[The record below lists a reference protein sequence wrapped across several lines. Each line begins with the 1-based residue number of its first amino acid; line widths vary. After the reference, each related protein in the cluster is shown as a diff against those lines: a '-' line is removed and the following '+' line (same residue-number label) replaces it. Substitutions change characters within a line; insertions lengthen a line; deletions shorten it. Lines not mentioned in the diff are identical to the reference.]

1 MRKKSSTSPCQQVME
16 GTSEVVKLTPQDQ
29 ARVSECIVDVSV
41 AQLIEKSEV
50 TQLVHQLQTRK
61 LVVEEIVGVAGPLV
75 MEETLEVAKCTPRKR
90 VQGRTLDVTEEVPSP
105 RIWESLGE
113 ANQREHDQ
121 EPNMND
127 LGRHSHVDG
136 GNVHD
141 VVLVSELTRT
151 AICRIPAASKQ
162 GKKRRRR
169 RKEEKGQK
177 VERGAECEDR
187 ENE

>member
-1 MRKKSSTSPCQQVME
+1 M
-16 GTSEVVKLTPQDQ
+16 
-29 ARVSECIVDVSV
+29 DVSV
-41 AQLIEKSEV
+41 PQLTQKSEV
-50 TQLVHQLQTRK
+50 IQLVHQLQTRK

-75 MEETLEVAKCTPRKR
+75 REETLEVAKCTPRKR
-90 VQGRTLDVTEEVPSP
+90 VQDRTLDVTEEVPSP
-105 RIWESLGE
+105 RIRESLGE
-113 ANQREHDQ
+113 AIQREHDE

-151 AICRIPAASKQ
+151 AICRIPAESKQ
-162 GKKRRRR
+162 GKKRRRRR

-177 VERGAECEDR
+177 VERGAECEER